1 MIKDC
6 VAVFDVC
13 SSKISAMIGE
23 NGVNGNFVIRS
34 VADVACEAF
43 WDGEISD
50 PDLLV
55 SCLKNAFFAV
65 TKTASVKVDA
75 VYVSVGNQFLKTC
88 NREYEKT
95 FSRRKKLRKRAVKA
109 YLDEAQSSASLRF
122 SDYEVIDRRGVF
134 FNLDGKRRTE
144 DLVGQSTMSVRG
156 YITYFLAKTDY
167 LSLVRDVFSELG
179 VKRVVFVPA
188 SIAEAYYLFS
198 SDERFSFRILLDVGY
213 ITTELSVIYGGG
225 LLYTTAFPTG
235 GGLISAALCNGLNI
249 DYELADRLKRRVNLS
264 SSSDF
269 DGAYEVTYG
278 DSVYTFSQKKVN
290 GLVRST
296 ISSLAEMVDNALE
309 RSNVKFPRDAVV
321 HLTGGGLSNIR
332 GAKEY
337 LFECIE
343 MPVYIASPQLIYMSK
358 PDETSKVALLDFALN
373 RKGL

>member
-109 YLDEAQSSASLRF
+109 YLDEAQSSASLRL

-167 LSLVRDVFSELG
+167 LSLVRDVFSELACRSS
-179 VKRVVFVPA
+179 VFACVTLSRNYNAFSVV
-188 SIAEAYYLFS
+188 
-198 SDERFSFRILLDVGY
+198 
-213 ITTELSVIYGGG
+213 
-225 LLYTTAFPTG
+225 
-235 GGLISAALCNGLNI
+235 
-249 DYELADRLKRRVNLS
+249 
-264 SSSDF
+264 
-269 DGAYEVTYG
+269 
-278 DSVYTFSQKKVN
+278 
-290 GLVRST
+290 
-296 ISSLAEMVDNALE
+296 
-309 RSNVKFPRDAVV
+309 
-321 HLTGGGLSNIR
+321 
-332 GAKEY
+332 
-337 LFECIE
+337 
-343 MPVYIASPQLIYMSK
+343 
-358 PDETSKVALLDFALN
+358 
-373 RKGL
+373 